1 MTTQPEAAVE
11 VLRSRG
17 IVEPVELAIGVGPQ
31 LGALA
36 ENLEN
41 TIGVPY
47 SDLPGFPV
55 IERSVGEGRLIVGM
69 LEGTRIACLQGR
81 SHFYETGDPTLMA
94 TPLETLAMLGVSNL
108 LIASTASSVNADFY
122 PGQLVL
128 ITDHINFNG
137 LNPLIGMAS
146 EGGFVSLTEAYD
158 KRLLRRLKQAGAGS
172 GVSVHEGIYM
182 WFSGPSFETPAEVK
196 VARLLGADVIGMSI
210 VPEII
215 LARRLALRVA
225 AIAVVTS
232 FGAGF
237 SGGNPTQGE
246 TRQQALSGL
255 ISLRRLIR
263 AFLKIRDEGW
273 SVGLR
278 RDEIR

>member
-1 MTTQPEAAVE
+1 MQAEAAVE

-17 IVEPVELAIGVGPQ
+17 IVEPVEVAIGVGPQ

-41 TIGVPY
+41 AIGVSY
-47 SDLPGFPV
+47 SELPGFPEV
-55 IERSVGEGRLIVGM
+55 QRSAGEGRLIVGT
-69 LEGTRIACLQGR
+69 LEGTRVACLQGR
-81 SHFYETGDPTLMA
+81 SHFYESGDPTLMA
-94 TPLETLAMLGVSNL
+94 VPLETLAMLGVTNL
-108 LIASTASSVNADFY
+108 IIASTAGSVNADFY
-122 PGQLVL
+122 PGHLVL
-128 ITDHINFNG
+128 VTDHINFNG
-137 LNPLIGMAS
+137 LNPLIGVAS

-158 KRLLRRLKQAGAGS
+158 KRLVRRLKLAGAGA
-172 GVSVHEGIYM
+172 GVTVHEGIFM

-196 VARLLGADVIGMSI
+196 MARLLGADVIGMSL
-210 VPEII
+210 VPEVI

-237 SGGNPTQGE
+237 SGGSPTHGE

-255 ISLRRLIR
+255 ISLRRLLR
-263 AFLKIRDEGW
+263 AFLKTKDEGW

-278 RDEIR
+278 REEAR

>member
-1 MTTQPEAAVE
+1 MTTQAEAAVE

-17 IVEPVELAIGVGPQ
+17 IVEPVELAIGLGPQ
-31 LGALA
+31 LGSLA
-36 ENLEN
+36 ENMEN
-41 TIGVPY
+41 AIGVPY
-47 SDLPGFPV
+47 PDLPGFPA
-55 IERSVGEGRLIVGM
+55 IEKSAGEGRLLVGT

-108 LIASTASSVNADFY
+108 LIASTAGSVNADFY
-122 PGQLVL
+122 PGHLVL
-128 ITDHINFNG
+128 INDHINFNG
-137 LNPLIGMAS
+137 LNPLIGLAS

-158 KRLLRRLKQAGAGS
+158 KRLLRRLKQAAASAG
-172 GVSVHEGIYM
+172 VTVHEGIYM

-196 VARLLGADVIGMSI
+196 VARLLGADVIGMSV

-225 AIAVVTS
+225 AIAVITS

-237 SGGNPTQGE
+237 SGGNPTHAE

-263 AFLKIRDEGW
+263 GFLKTKEEDWGVR
-273 SVGLR
+273 LR
-278 RDEIR
+278 RDDSR

>member
-1 MTTQPEAAVE
+1 MTSQPEAAVE
-11 VLRSRG
+11 VLRSHG
-17 IVEPVELAIGVGPQ
+17 IVEPVELGISLGPQ

-36 ENLEN
+36 ENFEN
-41 TIGVPY
+41 PIAVAY
-47 SDLPGFPV
+47 QELPGFPA
-55 IERSVGEGRLIVGM
+55 IDRSVGEGRLIVGT
-69 LEGTRIACLQGR
+69 LEGARIVCLQGR
-81 SHFYETGDPTLMA
+81 SHFYESGDPTLMA

-108 LIASTASSVNADFY
+108 LIASTAGSVNADFY
-122 PGQLVL
+122 PGHLVL
-128 ITDHINFNG
+128 VNDHINFNG
-137 LNPLIGMAS
+137 LNPLIGLAS

-158 KRLLRRLKQAGAGS
+158 KRLLRRLKQAGAGA
-172 GVSVHEGIYM
+172 GVTVHEGIFL

-210 VPEII
+210 VPEVI
-215 LARRLALRVA
+215 LARRLALRVGV
-225 AIAVVTS
+225 IAVVTS

-237 SGGNPTQGE
+237 SGGNPTHAE

-263 AFLKIRDEGW
+263 AFVKTKEDDWGVR
-273 SVGLR
+273 LR

>member
-1 MTTQPEAAVE
+1 MTSQPEAAVE

-17 IVEPVELAIGVGPQ
+17 IVEPVELGISLGPQ

-41 TIGVPY
+41 PIAVAY
-47 SDLPGFPV
+47 SELPGFPA
-55 IERSVGEGRLIVGM
+55 IERSLGEGRLIVGT
-69 LEGTRIACLQGR
+69 LEGARIVCLQGR
-81 SHFYETGDPTLMA
+81 SHFYESGDPTLMA

-108 LIASTASSVNADFY
+108 LIASTAGSVNADFY
-122 PGQLVL
+122 PGHLVL
-128 ITDHINFNG
+128 VNDHINFNG
-137 LNPLIGMAS
+137 LNPLIGLAS

-158 KRLLRRLKQAGAGS
+158 KRLLRRLKQAGAGA
-172 GVSVHEGIYM
+172 GVTVHEGIFM

-210 VPEII
+210 VPEVI
-215 LARRLALRVA
+215 LARRLALRVGV
-225 AIAVVTS
+225 IAVVTS

-237 SGGNPTQGE
+237 SGGNPTHAE

-255 ISLRRLIR
+255 ISLRRLVR
-263 AFLKIRDEGW
+263 AFVKTKEDDWGAR
-273 SVGLR
+273 LR
-278 RDEIR
+278 RDELR

>member
-11 VLRSRG
+11 VLRSHG
-17 IVEPVELAIGVGPQ
+17 IVEPVGLAIGVGPQ

-41 TIGVPY
+41 AIGVPF
-47 SDLPGFPV
+47 SDLPGFPE
-55 IERSVGEGRLIVGM
+55 IQGHAGEGRLLVGT

-81 SHFYETGDPTLMA
+81 SHFYESGDPTLMA
-94 TPLETLAMLGVSNL
+94 VPLETLAMLGVSNL
-108 LIASTASSVNADFY
+108 LIASTAGSVNADFY
-122 PGQLVL
+122 PGHLVL
-128 ITDHINFNG
+128 VTDHINFNG
-137 LNPLIGMAS
+137 LNPLIGIAS

-158 KRLLRRLKQAGAGS
+158 KRLLRRLKLAGAGA
-172 GVSVHEGIYM
+172 GVTVHEGIYM

-196 VARLLGADVIGMSI
+196 MARMLGADVIGMAI
-210 VPEII
+210 VPEVI

-237 SGGNPTQGE
+237 SGGNPSHAE

-255 ISLRRLIR
+255 ISLRRLVR
-263 AFLKIRDEGW
+263 AFVKTKDEGW
-273 SVGLR
+273 SLGMRPDAVR
-278 RDEIR
+278 

>member
-1 MTTQPEAAVE
+1 MTTQPEAVVE

-17 IVEPVELAIGVGPQ
+17 IIEPVEVGISVGPQ

-41 TIGVPY
+41 AVGVPY
-47 SDLPGFPV
+47 ADLPGFPV
-55 IERSVGEGRLIVGM
+55 IERSAGEGRLIVGM

-94 TPLETLAMLGVSNL
+94 TPLETLAMLGVSTL
-108 LIASTASSVNADFY
+108 LIASTAGSVNADFY
-122 PGQLVL
+122 PGHLVV
-128 ITDHINFNG
+128 INDHINFNG

-158 KRLLRRLKQAGAGS
+158 KRVPRRLKQASASS
-172 GVSVHEGIYM
+172 GVTVHEGVFV

-196 VARLLGADVIGMSI
+196 VARLLGADVIGMAI
-210 VPEII
+210 VPEVI
-215 LARRLALRVA
+215 LARRLALRVGS
-225 AIAVVTS
+225 IAVITS

-237 SGGNPTQGE
+237 SGGNPTHTE

-255 ISLRRLIR
+255 ISLRRLVR
-263 AFLKIRDEGW
+263 AFLKTKEEDWGAR
-273 SVGLR
+273 LR
-278 RDEIR
+278 RDETR

>member
-1 MTTQPEAAVE
+1 MTTQAEAAVE
-11 VLRSRG
+11 ILRSRG

-41 TIGVPY
+41 PIGVSY
-47 SDLPGFPV
+47 ADLPGFPALGG
-55 IERSVGEGRLIVGM
+55 SAGEGRVVVGT
-69 LEGTRIACLQGR
+69 LEGTRVACLQGR

-94 TPLETLAMLGVSNL
+94 VPLETLAMLGVSNL
-108 LIASTASSVNADFY
+108 LIASTAGSVNADYY
-122 PGQLVL
+122 PGHLVL
-128 ITDHINFNG
+128 VTDHINFNG
-137 LNPLIGMAS
+137 VNPLIGIAS

-158 KRLLRRLKQAGAGS
+158 KRLLRRLKLSAAGAG
-172 GVSVHEGIYM
+172 VAVHEGIYM

-196 VARLLGADVIGMSI
+196 MARMLGADVIGMSI
-210 VPEII
+210 VPEVI

-237 SGGNPTQGE
+237 SGGNPSHAE

-255 ISLRRLIR
+255 ISLRRLMR
-263 AFLKIRDEGW
+263 AFVKTKEESWG
-273 SVGLR
+273 GLR
-278 RDEIR
+278 PDSVR